1 MFDIIYN
8 FIYENLLS
16 STIESTFIYNQQLAL
31 IMTHVSVVLI
41 YIVLVSFIV
50 WLFKIVSGA
59 FLWK

>member
-16 STIESTFIYNQQLAL
+16 STIDSTVIYNQQLAL

>member
-16 STIESTFIYNQQLAL
+16 STIESTVIYNQQLAL